1 MGAAENAGETDMTTK
16 QTFTAQKI
24 DRVHGPRRFGVEPTR
39 RAVWCVVEVATSAV
53 VQECD
58 DEQEAID
65 CAAIMTRNATPRPDA
80 VDVEGE

>member
-1 MGAAENAGETDMTTK
+1 MTTTTAAE

-24 DRVHGPRRFGVEPTR
+24 DRVRGPRRFGVEPAR

-65 CAAIMTRNATPRPDA
+65 CAAIMTRNATPGAMSDA
-80 VDVEGE
+80 IDVEGE